1 MLMLQE
7 PKDKSRYKAIKNL
20 KLNLW
25 LQNHGF
31 HPRYMY
37 DGAFYYERDEKLII
51 YVTYWEKGVKEVDK
65 DL

>member
-1 MLMLQE
+1 MIILHE
-7 PKDKSRYKAIKNL
+7 PKNKSRYMAVDNCQ
-20 KLNLW
+20 LNLW

-37 DGAFYYERDEKLII
+37 DKKLYYERDEKLII
-51 YVTYWEKGVKEVDK
+51 YVSYWEKEVREVDK